1 MQDKLSTEVLD
12 LGANRREE
20 LTESYLTAMGTML
33 QIALER
39 LFAGVGGSMKV
50 RGSRAEV
57 ESFKRSLAGE
67 KRYMDNFMKYG
78 LDDSRTYRS
87 KSQLMRAVEQFE
99 RTTGL
104 KWPFK

>member
-1 MQDKLSTEVLD
+1 MQDELSTEVLD
-12 LGANRREE
+12 LGVIRRGE

-50 RGSRAEV
+50 RGSHAEV
-57 ESFKRSLAGE
+57 ESLKRTLAGE
-67 KRYMDNFMKYG
+67 KRYMDSFMKHG
-78 LDDSRTYRS
+78 LDDPRTYRN
-87 KSQLMRAVEQFE
+87 KSQLNHAVKEFE